1 MALTKK
7 EELEAICN
15 YLVDNYQGFAQRS
28 EEWHKTI
35 NRTVGGSEVSK
46 LMGTSAESKAY
57 TLAKEKL
64 AALMGAPRWA
74 GVPAC
79 WWGSLFEDALAL
91 VVGEDLG
98 GTVVGDNICIQA
110 VPGHRNSP
118 DGYIVAAV
126 ENKTKVLRARDLKHI
141 LESDPYR
148 TLDYEILLLEFKC
161 PISRYPVENEV
172 PSQYIPQL
180 LSGLAVSPDAS
191 RGLFVDAVF
200 CKCAFADFD
209 DVNMEVQSMEVQSTN
224 ASMEVQSTNASMEV
238 QSMEVQSTNANM
250 SMKHDTDYHKCFHD
264 CQHICR
270 SDTPYAWGVVK
281 LYTVPDTTN
290 SISLL
295 TSDLKS
301 VKYLPNSNIIDL
313 GAANTATFNKALQD
327 ISEKRLVAVHCRPT
341 IAGNITKIE
350 DIVDYTSE
358 LVSES
363 DIESELKSE
372 LTSSLTSELV
382 AIIPWKLAP
391 PVYCIVNRQEGF
403 LESLQPLITKIHKSV
418 SDALETPNPSEY
430 LLSCFDVKP
439 RKKTKIAAIANDPA
453 SETTSETASE
463 LASSTQAHFKK
474 MYK

>member
-1 MALTKK
+1 MAEPSMDRKK
-7 EELEAICN
+7 ELEDICN
-15 YLVDNYQGFAQRS
+15 YFVDNYQGFAQRS

-35 NRTVGGSEVSK
+35 NITVGGSEVAK

-126 ENKTKVLRARDLKHI
+126 ENKTKVLRARDVKHI
-141 LESDPYR
+141 LESDSSSK
-148 TLDYEILLLEFKC
+148 LDYEILLLEFKC

-209 DVNMEVQSMEVQSTN
+209 DVNMEVQSTEVQST
-224 ASMEVQSTNASMEV
+224 EVQSI
-238 QSMEVQSTNANM
+238 NM

-295 TSDLKS
+295 NCDLKS
-301 VKYLPNSNIIDL
+301 IKYLPNSNIIDL
-313 GAANTATFNKALQD
+313 GAANTAIFNKALQD

-358 LVSES
+358 LVSS
-363 DIESELKSE
+363 D
-372 LTSSLTSELV
+372 TSELV

-430 LLSCFDVKP
+430 LLSCFEVKP
-439 RKKTKIAAIANDPA
+439 RKKTKIAAIVNDP
-453 SETTSETASE
+453 ESETASE
-463 LASSTQAHFKK
+463 LASSTQAQFKK

>member
-1 MALTKK
+1 MADPSMDRKK
-7 EELEAICN
+7 ELEDICN
-15 YLVDNYQGFAQRS
+15 YFVDNYQGFAQRS

-35 NRTVGGSEVSK
+35 NITVGGSEVAK

-126 ENKTKVLRARDLKHI
+126 ENKTKVLRARDIKLSNK
-141 LESDPYR
+141 LDS
-148 TLDYEILLLEFKC
+148 TLNYEILLLEFKC

-209 DVNMEVQSMEVQSTN
+209 DVNTEVQST
-224 ASMEVQSTNASMEV
+224 EVQST
-238 QSMEVQSTNANM
+238 EVQSTEVQSTEVPNINM

-270 SDTPYAWGVVK
+270 SNTPYAWGIVK

-295 TSDLKS
+295 NYDLKS
-301 VKYLPNSNIIDL
+301 IKYLPNSNIIDL
-313 GAANTATFNKALQD
+313 GAANTAIFNKALQD

-350 DIVDYTSE
+350 DVVDYTSE
-358 LVSES
+358 LTSLDTSETT
-363 DIESELKSE
+363 SELTSE
-372 LTSSLTSELV
+372 LTSSLV

-430 LLSCFDVKP
+430 LLSCFEVKP
-439 RKKTKIAAIANDPA
+439 RKKTKIAAIANEPA
-453 SETTSETASE
+453 DETASDLANE
-463 LASSTQAHFKK
+463 TASSNQAHFKK